1 MTARVAQRSNTD
13 NGVHPL
19 SKAERTT
26 IELNKTKKKLRRLVG
41 QAIADYAMIE
51 AGDRV
56 MVCLSGG
63 KDSFTLLETLISLQH
78 SAPVEFSLVAVNVDQ
93 MQPNFPTDVIPTF
106 CEDRSVECVV
116 VQEDTYSIV
125 TRVTPQGK
133 IYCPIC
139 SRLRRGIL
147 YTTAKKIQATK
158 IALGHHLD
166 DVVETLFLNLFF
178 GGTLKSMPP
187 YLVSDDSTHRVIR
200 PLYYVREKL
209 IARYS
214 SMIQHPIIQC
224 DLCGSQEQL
233 QRQQIKSL
241 LKEWDRSQPG
251 RVENIARAIRNAKP
265 SHLGDRQ
272 LFAFGEKASN
282 REGRLLN
289 TNEEVIASHG

>member
-1 MTARVAQRSNTD
+1 MTTRVAQNSNTD

-19 SKAERTT
+19 QDSERTI
-26 IELNKTKKKLRRLVG
+26 IELNKSKKKLRRLVG

-51 AGDRV
+51 SGDRV

-78 SAPVEFSLVAVNVDQ
+78 NAPVEFSLVAVNVDQ
-93 MQPNFPTDVIPTF
+93 MQPNFPADVIPNY
-106 CEDRSVECVV
+106 CDARNVECVV

-125 TRVTPQGK
+125 TKVTPQGK
-133 IYCPIC
+133 IYCPIW

-147 YTTAKKIQATK
+147 YTTAKRIHATK

-187 YLVSDDSTHRVIR
+187 YLVSDDGAHHVIR

-214 SMIQHPIIQC
+214 NMIQHPIIPC
-224 DLCGSQEQL
+224 DLCGSQDQL

-241 LKEWDRSQPG
+241 LKEWDQSQPG
-251 RVENIARAIRNAKP
+251 RVENIARAIRNVKP

-272 LFAFGEKASN
+272 LFAFGENLPKQEA
-282 REGRLLN
+282 RFLCTQED
-289 TNEEVIASHG
+289 VAASHG